1 MNDAG
6 MLKPALIGGVLLGIL
21 SALPVIS
28 LFNCICCAWVIGGG
42 ILAAYLYVKDSPV
55 AVTLGRGVA
64 LGLMTGIIGTIV
76 SALFMVPLF
85 MLWKRGGIGIMEQ
98 LREAL
103 ERIPNLPPEAE
114 ESIRTLSER
123 GGMDVFFFATTL
135 IFMLVTYSLV
145 AMLGGAIGVAIFE
158 KRKPNSTPGYG
169 SPPQPEPPVNIPP
182 PPPPDV

>member
-28 LFNCICCAWVIGGG
+28 LFNCLCCAWVIGGG

-76 SALFMVPLF
+76 SGLFMVPLF
-85 MLWKRGGIGIMEQ
+85 MLWNRGGVGIMEQ
-98 LREAL
+98 VREAL

-114 ESIRTLSER
+114 ESIRALSER
-123 GGMDVFFFATTL
+123 GGMDVFFFATSL
-135 IFMLVTYSLV
+135 IFMLGTYCLV

-158 KRKPNSTPGYG
+158 RRKSNSAPGYG
-169 SPPQPEPPVNIPP
+169 TPPPSEPPVNIPP